1 MKKVISILLVFVMI
15 LSLCACGG
23 GEEKAPDTT
32 QVTEVPKTLEIGL
45 SRINA
50 TPGYAVNLYGYGEES
65 LRFTSSFTHYLYITC
80 IAARYGEDTV
90 LMYTLDICSLR
101 NEALTR
107 LKEAAVKGSGL
118 PEENI
123 VFGATHTHSGPSL
136 YYSSAANLKYQE
148 EYYQMVEKA
157 AADAIAD
164 LAPATVSSTVFDI
177 EGMNYVRH
185 WIMSD
190 GSVAGPNFGNLSL
203 GYTGHPTEPDRSM
216 TLVKFDRGED
226 KKDVLVV
233 NWAAHAA
240 NSSKIGRN
248 IMSPDFIGEVRDV
261 IEKETGMTVAYF
273 AGAAGN
279 TITHTYWKEEDH
291 GLDWKQYGAKLGEIA
306 IENLP
311 NLEPVEVN
319 SLRHT
324 KQIYQGTVDHT
335 QDHLVPQCQ
344 EINVVAFSQQDRTTA
359 NKMALDLGLTS
370 YYHALKI
377 TTNANK
383 GETSPLEMTV
393 FAIGPIA
400 FMGVDYEM
408 FSDAAIA
415 IREQTPFKNTVIMVT
430 NQTYMPSDAA
440 FEYGSYESSQTYF
453 IRGTAE
459 TMVDE
464 YLKMLESVK

>member
-1 MKKVISILLVFVMI
+1 MKKFLSILLVLVMI
-15 LSLCACGG
+15 LSFCACSGGG
-23 GEEKAPDTT
+23 GEPEA
-32 QVTEVPKTLEIGL
+32 PKTLEIGI

-50 TPGYAVNLYGYGEES
+50 TPGYEVSLYGYGEES
-65 LRFTSSFTHYLYITC
+65 LRITSTITHYIYITC
-80 IAARYGEDTV
+80 IAARYGEDTI
-90 LMYTLDICSLR
+90 LMYTLDLCSIR
-101 NEALTR
+101 NEVLDR
-107 LKEAAVKGSGL
+107 LKEAAMRGSGL

-123 VFGATHTHSGPSL
+123 VFGATHSHSCPSL
-136 YYSSAANLKYQE
+136 YYNSANNNRYKE
-148 EYYQMVEKA
+148 EYYTNVEIAAKKA
-157 AADAIAD
+157 IQD

-177 EGMNYVRH
+177 EGMNFVRH
-185 WIMSD
+185 YNMLD
-190 GSVAGPNFGNLSL
+190 GSVAGPNFGNLNL
-203 GYTGHPTEPDRSM
+203 PIVGHPTTTDKTM

-240 NSSKIGRN
+240 NSSRIGRN

-261 IEKETGMTVAYF
+261 IERETGMTVAYF

-279 TITHTYWKEEDH
+279 TITHTYWNEEAH
-291 GLDWKQYGAKLGEIA
+291 GLEWKQYGAKLGEIA

-311 NLEPVEVN
+311 NLEPVEVS
-319 SLRHT
+319 SLRHS

-335 QDHLVPQCQ
+335 EEHLLAQCK

-377 TTNANK
+377 TTNAGK

-408 FSDAAIA
+408 FSDAANA

-440 FEYGSYESSQTYF
+440 FEYGSYEASQTYF

-464 YLKMLESVK
+464 YMKMLNDLHE

>member
-1 MKKVISILLVFVMI
+1 MKKILSILLVLVMI
-15 LSLCACGG
+15 LGLCACGG
-23 GEEKAPDTT
+23 GAETPEA
-32 QVTEVPKTLEIGL
+32 PKTLEIGI
-45 SRINA
+45 SRLNA
-50 TPGYAVNLYGYGEES
+50 TPGYPVNLYGYGEEE
-65 LRFTSSFTHYLYITC
+65 LRFTSTVTHYIYITC

-90 LMYTLDICSLR
+90 LMYTLDLCSIR
-101 NEALTR
+101 NEVEN
-107 LKEAAVKGSGL
+107 LKAAAMRGSGL

-123 VFGATHTHSGPSL
+123 VFGATHSHSCPSL
-136 YYSSAANLKYQE
+136 YYNSANNNRYKE
-148 EYYQMVEKA
+148 EYYQNVEIA
-157 AADAIAD
+157 AKRAIED
-164 LAPATVSSTVFDI
+164 LAPATVSSTVLDI
-177 EGMNYVRH
+177 EGMNFVRH
-185 WIMSD
+185 YNMLD
-190 GSVAGPNFGNLSL
+190 GSVAGPNFGNLNL
-203 GYTGHPTEPDRSM
+203 PIVGHPTTTDKSM

-240 NSSKIGRN
+240 NSSRIGRD

-261 IEKETGMTVAYF
+261 IERETDMTVAYF

-279 TITHTYWKEEDH
+279 TITHTYWNEESH
-291 GLDWKQYGAKLGEIA
+291 GLDWKAYGAKLGEIA

-335 QDHLVPQCQ
+335 EEHLLAQCK

-408 FSDAAIA
+408 FSDAANA

-440 FEYGSYESSQTYF
+440 FEYGSYEASQTYF

-464 YLKMLESVK
+464 YLKMLESVKE